1 MASVR
6 PHGEIMESVET
17 LKAKLDKDL
26 ESVDSNDGILFGE
39 ELFAEFKNCGW
50 LTLEIFGIFGASS
63 FAEKVPAYAKTHF
76 SLLSWS
82 IGSWEYKVES
92 VDK

>member
-1 MASVR
+1 
-6 PHGEIMESVET
+6 MESVET

-26 ESVDSNDGILFGE
+26 ESVDTNVGILFGE

-76 SLLSWS
+76 SLLSWGM
-82 IGSWEYKVES
+82 GSWEYKVES